1 MKELIELL
9 KPVVEQVLFEQEV
22 QEICAN
28 AQISLD
34 KSKNLSIHRV
44 RRKGVAHEQKRE
56 LRHSS

>member
-1 MKELIELL
+1 MKELIALL
-9 KPVVEQVLFEQEV
+9 KPFVKHALRD
-22 QEICAN
+22 QEISPN
-28 AQISLD
+28 VHISLD